1 MNNAI
6 RDEFFI
12 KNPRVLINVHEF
24 KEVIRVNKFNST
36 VIMGRVTE
44 FNSTVI
50 MRYPSISI
58 DITDAAS
65 DNEIGTNFYHTYGW
79 VYSCHYPIK
88 DDVED
93 KSKLIID
100 FFVNNRY
107 PNDYYGEA
115 FASSRIIVPVDTL
128 QITDSDRISCGDKL
142 NIFDANKKLQY
153 VDMLTG
159 SLNAAC
165 DIEARSEFF
174 G

>member
-1 MNNAI
+1 MNNEI
-6 RDEFFI
+6 RAEFFI

-24 KEVIRVNKFNST
+24 KEVIR
-36 VIMGRVTE
+36 ITE

-79 VYSCHYPIK
+79 VYSCHYPIN
-88 DDVED
+88 DGVED

-142 NIFDANKKLQY
+142 DIFDGDKKLQY
-153 VDMLTG
+153 VNMLTG
-159 SLNAAC
+159 TLIATY
-165 DIEARSEFF
+165 DIAIRSEFF

>member
-24 KEVIRVNKFNST
+24 KEVIRV
-36 VIMGRVTE
+36 TE
-44 FNSTVI
+44 FNCTVVT
-50 MRYPSISI
+50 RYPSISI

-79 VYSCHYPIK
+79 VYSCHYLIN

-128 QITDSDRISCGDKL
+128 QITDSDRISCGGKL
-142 NIFDANKKLQY
+142 DIFDDNKKLQY
-153 VDMLTG
+153 VDMLT
-159 SLNAAC
+159 STLIATH
-165 DIEARSEFF
+165 DIAIRSEFF

>member
-1 MNNAI
+1 MNNEI
-6 RDEFFI
+6 RAEFFI

-24 KEVIRVNKFNST
+24 KEVIR
-36 VIMGRVTE
+36 ITE

-50 MRYPSISI
+50 MRYPSIFI

-79 VYSCHYPIK
+79 VYSCHYLIK
-88 DDVED
+88 DDEVD

-100 FFVNNRY
+100 FFVNDRY

-142 NIFDANKKLQY
+142 DIFDANKKLQY
-153 VDMLTG
+153 VNMLT
-159 SLNAAC
+159 STLIATYDAA
-165 DIEARSEFF
+165 IRSEFF

>member
-1 MNNAI
+1 MNNEI
-6 RDEFFI
+6 RAEFFI
-12 KNPRVLINVHEF
+12 KNPRVLINIHEF
-24 KEVIRVNKFNST
+24 KEVIR
-36 VIMGRVTE
+36 ITE

-50 MRYPSISI
+50 MRYPSIFI

-88 DDVED
+88 DGVEED

-100 FFVNNRY
+100 FFVNDRY
-107 PNDYYGEA
+107 PNDYYGEV

-142 NIFDANKKLQY
+142 DIFDANKKLQY
-153 VDMLTG
+153 VNMLT
-159 SLNAAC
+159 STLIATYNTA
-165 DIEARSEFF
+165 IRSEFF